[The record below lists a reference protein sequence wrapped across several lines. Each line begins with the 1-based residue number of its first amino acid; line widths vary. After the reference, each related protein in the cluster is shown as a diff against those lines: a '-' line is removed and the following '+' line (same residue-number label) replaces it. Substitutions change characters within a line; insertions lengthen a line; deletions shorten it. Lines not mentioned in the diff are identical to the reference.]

1 MGDYLLVTA
10 AVLKEVSLV
19 ESAAFASASVD
30 EIMAARAELEAA
42 TSTKEKTTTI
52 STTIVEIETETE
64 TEMEEAVTTAPENTP
79 DETPVDAPAEAEKVE
94 AARKIIR
101 PSVLDSQRVRTPIVS
116 MATYT

>member
-19 ESAAFASASVD
+19 ESPAFTSASVD
-30 EIMAARAELEAA
+30 EIMAARAAIEAA

-64 TEMEEAVTTAPENTP
+64 SEEAETTAPGNPGRCTG
-79 DETPVDAPAEAEKVE
+79 
-94 AARKIIR
+94 RG
-101 PSVLDSQRVRTPIVS
+101 
-116 MATYT
+116 